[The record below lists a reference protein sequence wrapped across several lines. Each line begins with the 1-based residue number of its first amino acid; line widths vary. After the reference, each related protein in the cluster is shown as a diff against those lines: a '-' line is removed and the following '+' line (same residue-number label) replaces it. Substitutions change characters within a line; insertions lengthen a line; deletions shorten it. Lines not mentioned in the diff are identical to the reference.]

1 MQNEMKNLFQH
12 TIRGEF
18 RKTKVNFC
26 IAIDNTEGNWVAD
39 SKCILNIYAITVYL
53 NSFV

>member
-1 MQNEMKNLFQH
+1 MAHFSIYCIVNEMQNEMKNLFQH

-26 IAIDNTEGNWVAD
+26 IAIDNTEGN
-39 SKCILNIYAITVYL
+39 
-53 NSFV
+53 